1 MASID
6 LDPTAGAFDPAELQR
21 ILDGRYA
28 QLRAQIRDVM
38 SRPEFAPPVEITREE
53 YRAQVM
59 GWALQL
65 ADEGVTAPGFPE
77 QYGGEGDFGANVA
90 GFETIAFGDL
100 SLLVKFGVQFG
111 LFGGA
116 VQQLGTATH
125 HERYLRDIASL
136 RLPGCFAMSE
146 AGHGSDVQ
154 NLLTTATYDPD
165 TDEFVVDTPIDAA
178 HKDYI
183 GNAARDGRM
192 AVVFAQLHVGTESH
206 GVHAVLVPIRDEHGT
221 VMDGV
226 RIEDDGA
233 KLGLNGVD
241 NGKLWFDHVR
251 VPRENL
257 LDRWGGVTADGVY
270 SSPIE
275 KPTKRFF
282 SMVGAL
288 VQGRICIAGASVSAS
303 ELALTI
309 AVRHGL
315 RRRQFGPEPGRE
327 VPILDYRVHQRR
339 LLPRLAKSYALHFA
353 QGQLRDRFHHV
364 MSDEGITDQ
373 DRRELE
379 SLAAG
384 MKATA
389 SWHATDTIQSCRE
402 ACGGAGYMAVNRFA
416 ALKADTDIFTT
427 FEGDNVVLMLLLA
440 RGLLTGYA
448 EQFTGLSP
456 AGMASF
462 VAGQAAEVV
471 VERLFARKIAQVV
484 GDWVGS
490 TGDEDDLLDPT
501 FQLALFEWREGHI
514 TASAAQ
520 RFRRHIKDGHAP
532 FEVFRSIEDHVVD
545 VGRAHMAT
553 VLLRAFQRAVS
564 DCPEGEV
571 RAALK
576 QMCDLFALTEI
587 EREKG
592 FYQEHGRLSGPRY
605 KAISRQVGELCDRV
619 RAQAGA
625 YVDAFGIPD
634 AVLRAPIALAE
645 AG

>member
-1 MASID
+1 MTTLEA
-6 LDPTAGAFDPAELQR
+6 PTLTFDPADLQR

-28 QLRAQIRDVM
+28 ELRAEIRDVM
-38 SRPEFAPPVEITREE
+38 SRPQFAPVLELPREQ
-53 YRAQVM
+53 YRAKVM
-59 GWALQL
+59 EWAREL
-65 ADEGVTAPGFPE
+65 AAEGVTAPGFPVA
-77 QYGGEGDFGANVA
+77 YGGQGDPGANVA

-116 VQQLGTATH
+116 VQQLGTAAH
-125 HERYLRDIASL
+125 HERYLQDIATL
-136 RLPGCFAMSE
+136 ALPGAFAMSE

-154 NLLTTATYDPD
+154 HLLTTATYDPD
-165 TDEFVVDTPIDAA
+165 AGEFVVDTPVDEA

-183 GNAARDGRM
+183 GNAARDGRV
-192 AVVFAQLHVGTESH
+192 AVVFAQLHVGGESH
-206 GVHAVLVPIRDEHGT
+206 GVHALLVPLRDEDGAVHP
-221 VMDGV
+221 GV
-226 RIEDDGA
+226 RIEDDGP

-241 NGKLWFDHVR
+241 NGKIWFDHVR
-251 VPRENL
+251 VPREAL
-257 LDRWGGVTADGVY
+257 LNRWGDVSPDGVY
-270 SSPIE
+270 SSPVE
-275 KPTKRFF
+275 SSTKRFF
-282 SMVGAL
+282 TTVGAL
-288 VQGRICIAGASVSAS
+288 VQGRICVGGASVSAS

-309 AVRHGL
+309 AIRYGL
-315 RRRQFGPEPGRE
+315 RRRQFGPEPGHE

-339 LLPRLAKSYALHFA
+339 LLPRLAKTYALHFA

-364 MSDEGITDQ
+364 MTDDGVCDQ
-373 DRRELE
+373 ERRELE

-389 SWHATDTIQSCRE
+389 SWHATDTIQTCRE
-402 ACGGAGYMAVNRFA
+402 CCGGAGYMSVNRFA

-427 FEGDNVVLMLLLA
+427 FEGDNVVLMLLTA

-448 EQFTGLSP
+448 EQFNGLSP
-456 AGMASF
+456 VGTASF
-462 VAGQAAEVV
+462 VAGQAAEIV

-484 GDWVGS
+484 GDWVTTS
-490 TGDEDDLLDPT
+490 SDDEDMLDPAV
-501 FQLALFEWREGHI
+501 QLGLFRWREGHI
-514 TASAAQ
+514 TTSAAQ

-545 VGRAHMAT
+545 VARAHMAT
-553 VLLRAFQRAVS
+553 VLLEAFQRAVADCS
-564 DCPEGEV
+564 DPGA

-592 FYQEHGRLSGPRY
+592 VYQEHGRLSGPRC
-605 KAISRQVGELCDRV
+605 KAISRQIGELCDRV
-619 RAQAGA
+619 RAQAGG

-634 AVLRAPIALAE
+634 AIVAAPIGLRDGGDA
-645 AG
+645 